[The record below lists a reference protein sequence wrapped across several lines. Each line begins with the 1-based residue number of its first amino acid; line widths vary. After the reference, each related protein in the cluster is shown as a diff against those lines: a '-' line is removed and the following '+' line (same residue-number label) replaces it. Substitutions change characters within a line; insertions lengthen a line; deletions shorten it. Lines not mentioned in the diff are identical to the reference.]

1 MLTKTQVTKMG
12 ATAAT
17 ATAVQPIMENKLTV
31 TVTLISGAKIR

>member
-12 ATAAT
+12 AT